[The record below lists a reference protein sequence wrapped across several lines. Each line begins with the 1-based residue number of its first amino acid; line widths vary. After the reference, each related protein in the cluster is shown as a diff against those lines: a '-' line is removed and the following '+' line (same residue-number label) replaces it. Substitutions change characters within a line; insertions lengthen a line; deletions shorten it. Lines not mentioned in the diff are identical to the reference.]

1 MIPVLTFRDPW
12 YRDTI
17 FCHHPCMSMQVNVA
31 RHWLGCREVVYE
43 SDIAKLEICYRL
55 INKITK
61 ILFTTY
67 EKKSRANLA
76 NM

>member
-1 MIPVLTFRDPW
+1 MIPVLTFRDPM
-12 YRDTI
+12 YRDKTS
-17 FCHHPCMSMQVNVA
+17 CHPIGYS
-31 RHWLGCREVVYE
+31 
-43 SDIAKLEICYRL
+43 YRL